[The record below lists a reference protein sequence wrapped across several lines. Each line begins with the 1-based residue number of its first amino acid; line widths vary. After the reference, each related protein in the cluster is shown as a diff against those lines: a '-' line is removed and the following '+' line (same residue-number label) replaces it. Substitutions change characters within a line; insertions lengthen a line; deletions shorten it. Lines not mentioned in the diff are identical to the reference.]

1 MSKIRRILPLAAL
14 PLALLGA
21 YTAATAKDDTTHQR
35 QLRELLD
42 RNEIT
47 ALVDQLGRA
56 LDEGRFD
63 DFRAI
68 YTVDA
73 TAKTPGGRADGV
85 EALIAQAS
93 RNHSDDKRIQ
103 HFISNVMIDL
113 RGDTAEVRANLIATF
128 TPAASA
134 EPRTAPEPQFTLGEV
149 YRFDAVRTAEGW
161 RLSRVETTP
170 VWSTGTRP

>member
-1 MSKIRRILPLAAL
+1 MNKIRRILPLAAL
-14 PLALLGA
+14 PLALLA
-21 YTAATAKDDTTHQR
+21 ACATATAKDDTTQR
-35 QLRELLD
+35 QLRELVD

-47 ALVDQLGRA
+47 ALVDRLGST

-68 YTVDA
+68 YTADA

-85 EALIAQAS
+85 DALIAQAS
-93 RNHSDDKRIQ
+93 RNHTDDKRVQ
-103 HFISNVMIDL
+103 HFISNVIIDL
-113 RGDTAEVRANLIATF
+113 HGDTADVRANLIATF
-128 TPAASA
+128 SPTVTA

>member
-14 PLALLGA
+14 PLALLA
-21 YTAATAKDDTTHQR
+21 ACTTASAKDETTQH
-35 QLRELLD
+35 QLRELVD

-47 ALVDQLGRA
+47 TLVDRLGRA
-56 LDEGRFD
+56 LDEGRFE
-63 DFRAI
+63 DFRTI
-68 YTVDA
+68 YTADA

-85 EALIAQAS
+85 DALIAQAS
-93 RNHSDDKRIQ
+93 RNHSDDKRVQ

-128 TPAASA
+128 TPAVTA
-134 EPRTAPEPQFTLGEV
+134 EPRTAPEPQFTLGEI
-149 YRFDAVRTAEGW
+149 YRFDAVRTTEGW

-170 VWSTGTRP
+170 QWSTGTRP